1 MLPAGNF
8 MTTSDTATPRKTAA
22 TISDTPAMSS
32 NRTPALTVGVLTET
46 AVGERR
52 VALDPSAVDRLT
64 KAGRVVLVQSDAGVG
79 ATFDDAAYKDAG
91 ATLASR
97 EQIISTCTVIP
108 VVRFPDAD
116 LAKALR
122 SGQTI
127 VGLLDPFNNLK
138 EIAKLADRGVT
149 AVALELLPRT
159 LSRAQSMDALSSQS
173 SAAGYRAGIIAAA
186 AYARYL
192 PMMMTAAGTATPAK
206 AIVIGTGVAGLQAI
220 ATLKRLGAVVTGYD
234 VRAASRG
241 EVESL
246 GAKFL
251 TSSVAQGTGD
261 GGYARAMTEAEQKTQ
276 QAELAKALVDFDII
290 ITTAKVPG
298 RTPPELV
305 SAATLSSL
313 RAGTVCVDLGASDK
327 GGNVAGSVDGKSTVT
342 TGGVT
347 IIGAGELASD
357 LPASAS
363 QMYGRNV
370 LAVIASLAPANVI
383 VIDEEDEVHQKIV
396 VSYDGTVTNAAVRTA
411 LKLDALAARQ
421 TPAKAEA
428 KTS

>member
-1 MLPAGNF
+1 
-8 MTTSDTATPRKTAA
+8 MTALGTITPKITAP
-22 TISDTPAMSS
+22 ISDTPAMS
-32 NRTPALTVGVLTET
+32 NNPIPALTIGVLAET
-46 AVGERR
+46 AAGERR
-52 VALDPSAVDRLT
+52 VALDPSAVERLT
-64 KAGRVVLVQSDAGVG
+64 KAGRVVLVQSGAG
-79 ATFDDAAYKDAG
+79 ASSTFEDAAYVDAG

-97 EQIISTCTVIP
+97 KEIIATCAVIP
-108 VVRFPDAD
+108 LVRYPDVD

-138 EIAKLADRGVT
+138 DIANLASRGVT
-149 AVALELLPRT
+149 TVALELLPRT

-173 SAAGYRAGIIAAA
+173 SAAGYRAGIVAAA

-192 PMMMTAAGTATPAK
+192 PMMITAAGTATPAK

-234 VRAASRG
+234 VRTASRG

-251 TSSVAQGTGD
+251 TSSVSQGAGD
-261 GGYARAMTEAEQKTQ
+261 GGYARAMTEAEKKTQ
-276 QAELAKALVDFDII
+276 QAELAEALLNFDII

-305 SAATLSSL
+305 SAATLKSL
-313 RAGTVCVDLGASDK
+313 RAGAVCVDLGASDK
-327 GGNVAGSVDGKSTVT
+327 GGNVAGSVDGKTTVT
-342 TGGVT
+342 EGGVT

-363 QMYGRNV
+363 QMYARNV
-370 LAVIASLAPANVI
+370 LAVIASLAPANVV
-383 VIDEEDEVHQKIV
+383 VIDEADEVHQNIV
-396 VSYDGTVTNAAVRTA
+396 VSYDGVVTSAAVRKA
-411 LKLDALAARQ
+411 LKFDDLTAPQ
-421 TPAKAEA
+421 TPAKAKA
-428 KTS
+428 QSS